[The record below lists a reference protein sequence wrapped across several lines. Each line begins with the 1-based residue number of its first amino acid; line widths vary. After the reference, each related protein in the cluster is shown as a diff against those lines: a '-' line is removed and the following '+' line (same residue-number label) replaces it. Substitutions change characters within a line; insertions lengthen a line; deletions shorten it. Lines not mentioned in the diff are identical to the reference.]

1 MEKVKKVKFFFG
13 LFYLILL
20 SGFLFFFFSK
30 FTLEEISSYQ
40 FIQSNRDYFF
50 QLKETNLILI
60 SLIFFIGSII
70 FVLMLGFGSP
80 VALLGGFIFGKW
92 IGTLIVALGLSI
104 GATFLY
110 IFANYFLKDFIRE
123 KFLHKFKNLEKK
135 FKKNELIYFFLY
147 RFVGGIPFQL
157 ANVLPVLFNV
167 SIKNYLIGTIAGI
180 MPSLFIIVSLGSGI
194 EKIINRNEQAPS
206 IIDLL
211 YSPEIY
217 FPISLFVLLILTI
230 IIIKKFFY
238 NN

>member
-1 MEKVKKVKFFFG
+1 MEKVKKVKIFLG
-13 LFYLILL
+13 LFYLILI

-92 IGTLIVALGLSI
+92 MGTLIVALGLSI

-123 KFLHKFKNLEKK
+123 KFSHKFKNLEKK
-135 FKKNELIYFFLY
+135 FKKNELIFFFLY
-147 RFVGGIPFQL
+147 RFVGSIPFQL

>member
-1 MEKVKKVKFFFG
+1 MEKMKKIKIFLG

-20 SGFLFFFFSK
+20 SGFLFYFFSY
-30 FTLEEISSYQ
+30 FTLDEVSSYE
-40 FIQSNRDYFF
+40 FIQDNRDYFF
-50 QLKETNLILI
+50 QIKETNLILI

-92 IGTLIVALGLSI
+92 IGTLIVVFGLSI

-110 IFANYFLKDFIRE
+110 IFANYFLKDFIRD

-167 SIKNYLIGTIAGI
+167 SIKNYLVGTLTGI

-194 EKIINRNEQAPS
+194 EKIIYENEQAPS
-206 IIDLL
+206 MVDLL
-211 YSPEIY
+211 FSPEIY
-217 FPISLFVLLILTI
+217 VPISLFILLILIT

-238 NN
+238 NT

>member
-1 MEKVKKVKFFFG
+1 MEKVKKVKIFFG

-92 IGTLIVALGLSI
+92 MGTLIVALGLSI

-167 SIKNYLIGTIAGI
+167 SIKNYLIGTLAGI

-211 YSPEIY
+211 FSPEIY

>member
-1 MEKVKKVKFFFG
+1 M
-13 LFYLILL
+13 
-20 SGFLFFFFSK
+20 
-30 FTLEEISSYQ
+30 
-40 FIQSNRDYFF
+40 
-50 QLKETNLILI
+50 
-60 SLIFFIGSII
+60 
-70 FVLMLGFGSP
+70 
-80 VALLGGFIFGKW
+80 
-92 IGTLIVALGLSI
+92 
-104 GATFLY
+104 
-110 IFANYFLKDFIRE
+110 
-123 KFLHKFKNLEKK
+123 
-135 FKKNELIYFFLY
+135 
-147 RFVGGIPFQL
+147 GGIPFQL

-211 YSPEIY
+211 FSPEIY

>member
-92 IGTLIVALGLSI
+92 MGTLIVALGLSI

>member
-1 MEKVKKVKFFFG
+1 MEKMKKVKIFLG
-13 LFYLILL
+13 LFYLILI

-30 FTLEEISSYQ
+30 FTLDEISSYQ
-40 FIQSNRDYFF
+40 FIQANRDYFF
-50 QLKETNLILI
+50 QIKETNLILI
-60 SLIFFIGSII
+60 SLIFLIGSII

-92 IGTLIVALGLSI
+92 IGTLIVVFGLSI

-110 IFANYFLKDFIRE
+110 IFANYFLKDFIRD

-157 ANVLPVLFNV
+157 ANVLPVIFNV
-167 SIKNYLIGTIAGI
+167 SIKNYLIGTFTGI

-194 EKIINRNEQAPS
+194 EKIVNNNKQVPT

-211 YSPEIY
+211 FSPEIY
-217 FPISLFVLLILTI
+217 IPISFFILLILIT

-238 NN
+238 NT

>member
-1 MEKVKKVKFFFG
+1 MKKVKIFLG

-20 SGFLFFFFSK
+20 SAFLLFFFSK
-30 FTLEEISSYQ
+30 FSLEEISSYK
-40 FIQSNRDYFF
+40 FIQTNRDYFF
-50 QLKETNLILI
+50 SLKETNLILI

-70 FVLMLGFGSP
+70 FILMLGFGSP

-92 IGTLIVALGLSI
+92 IGTIIVTFGLSI
-104 GATFLY
+104 GATLLY
-110 IFANYFLKDFIRE
+110 IFANYFLKDFIRD

-167 SIKNYLIGTIAGI
+167 SIMNYLIGTFLGI
-180 MPSLFIIVSLGSGI
+180 IPTLFIIVSLGSGI
-194 EKIINRNEQAPS
+194 EKIIHQNEQAPS

-211 YSPEIY
+211 SSPEIY
-217 FPISLFVLLILTI
+217 VPVSLFILLALITI
-230 IIIKKFFY
+230 IVKKFFY

>member
-1 MEKVKKVKFFFG
+1 MEKVKKVKIFFG

-211 YSPEIY
+211 FSPEIY

>member
-1 MEKVKKVKFFFG
+1 MEKVKKVKIFFG

-92 IGTLIVALGLSI
+92 MGTLIVALGLSI

-135 FKKNELIYFFLY
+135 FKKNELIYFF
-147 RFVGGIPFQL
+147 
-157 ANVLPVLFNV
+157 
-167 SIKNYLIGTIAGI
+167 
-180 MPSLFIIVSLGSGI
+180 FI
-194 EKIINRNEQAPS
+194 
-206 IIDLL
+206 
-211 YSPEIY
+211 
-217 FPISLFVLLILTI
+217 
-230 IIIKKFFY
+230 
-238 NN
+238 

>member
-1 MEKVKKVKFFFG
+1 MKKVKIFLG

-20 SGFLFFFFSK
+20 SAFLLFFFSK
-30 FTLEEISSYQ
+30 FSLEEISSYK
-40 FIQSNRDYFF
+40 FIQTNRDYFF
-50 QLKETNLILI
+50 YLKETNLILI

-70 FVLMLGFGSP
+70 FILMLGFGSP

-92 IGTLIVALGLSI
+92 IGTIIVTFGLSI
-104 GATFLY
+104 GATLLY
-110 IFANYFLKDFIRE
+110 IFANYFLKDFIRD

-167 SIKNYLIGTIAGI
+167 SIMNYLIGTFLGI
-180 MPSLFIIVSLGSGI
+180 IPTLFIIVSLGSGI
-194 EKIINRNEQAPS
+194 EKIIHQNEQTPS

-211 YSPEIY
+211 SSPEIY
-217 FPISLFVLLILTI
+217 VPVSLFILLALITI
-230 IIIKKFFY
+230 IVKKFFY

>member
-1 MEKVKKVKFFFG
+1 MKKVKIFLG

-20 SGFLFFFFSK
+20 SAFLLFFFSK
-30 FTLEEISSYQ
+30 FSLEEISSYK
-40 FIQSNRDYFF
+40 FIQTNRDYFF
-50 QLKETNLILI
+50 YLKETNLILI

-70 FVLMLGFGSP
+70 FILMLGFGSP

-92 IGTLIVALGLSI
+92 IGTIIVTFGLSI
-104 GATFLY
+104 GATLLY
-110 IFANYFLKDFIRE
+110 IFANYFLKDFIRD

-167 SIKNYLIGTIAGI
+167 SIMNYLIGTFLGNI
-180 MPSLFIIVSLGSGI
+180 PTLFIIVSLGSGI
-194 EKIINRNEQAPS
+194 EKIIHQNEQAPS

-211 YSPEIY
+211 SSPEIY
-217 FPISLFVLLILTI
+217 VPVSLFILLALITI
-230 IIIKKFFY
+230 IVKKFFY

>member
-1 MEKVKKVKFFFG
+1 MEKVKKVKIFLG

-211 YSPEIY
+211 FSPEIY
-217 FPISLFVLLILTI
+217 FPILLFVLLILTI

>member
-1 MEKVKKVKFFFG
+1 MEKMKKVKIFLG
-13 LFYLILL
+13 LFYLILI

-30 FTLEEISSYQ
+30 FTLDEISSYQ
-40 FIQSNRDYFF
+40 FIQANRDYFF
-50 QLKETNLILI
+50 QIKETNLILI
-60 SLIFFIGSII
+60 SLLFLIGSII

-92 IGTLIVALGLSI
+92 IGTLIVVFGLSI

-110 IFANYFLKDFIRE
+110 IFANYFLKDFIRD

-147 RFVGGIPFQL
+147 KYVDGIPFDL
-157 ANVLPVLFNV
+157 YNVLPVIFKV
-167 SIKNYLIGTIAGI
+167 SIKNYLIGTFTGT

-194 EKIINRNEQAPS
+194 EKIVNNNKQAPT
-206 IIDLL
+206 IVDLL
-211 YSPEIY
+211 FSPEIY
-217 FPISLFVLLILTI
+217 IPISFFILLILIT

-238 NN
+238 NT

>member
-1 MEKVKKVKFFFG
+1 
-13 LFYLILL
+13 LL
-20 SGFLFFFFSK
+20 SGFLFLFFSK

-167 SIKNYLIGTIAGI
+167 SIKNYLIGTLAGI

-211 YSPEIY
+211 FSPEIY

>member
-1 MEKVKKVKFFFG
+1 MKKVKIFLG

-20 SGFLFFFFSK
+20 SAFLLFFFSK
-30 FTLEEISSYQ
+30 FSLEEISSYK
-40 FIQSNRDYFF
+40 FIQTNRDYFF
-50 QLKETNLILI
+50 SLKETNLILI

-70 FVLMLGFGSP
+70 FILMLGFGSP

-92 IGTLIVALGLSI
+92 IGTIIVIFGLSI
-104 GATFLY
+104 GATLLY
-110 IFANYFLKDFIRE
+110 IFANYFLKDFIRD

-167 SIKNYLIGTIAGI
+167 SIMNYLIGTFLGI
-180 MPSLFIIVSLGSGI
+180 IPTLFIIVSLGSGI
-194 EKIINRNEQAPS
+194 EKIIHQNEQAPS

-211 YSPEIY
+211 SSPEIY
-217 FPISLFVLLILTI
+217 VPVSLFILLALITI
-230 IIIKKFFY
+230 IVKKFFY

>member
-1 MEKVKKVKFFFG
+1 MEKVKKVKIFLG

-20 SGFLFFFFSK
+20 SGFLFLFFSK

-167 SIKNYLIGTIAGI
+167 SIKNYLIGTLAGI

-211 YSPEIY
+211 FSPEIY

>member
-1 MEKVKKVKFFFG
+1 MEKVKKIKIFLG

-167 SIKNYLIGTIAGI
+167 SIKNYLIGTLAGI

-211 YSPEIY
+211 FSPEIY

>member
-1 MEKVKKVKFFFG
+1 
-13 LFYLILL
+13 
-20 SGFLFFFFSK
+20 
-30 FTLEEISSYQ
+30 
-40 FIQSNRDYFF
+40 
-50 QLKETNLILI
+50 
-60 SLIFFIGSII
+60 
-70 FVLMLGFGSP
+70 MLGFGSP

-167 SIKNYLIGTIAGI
+167 SIKNYLIGTLAGI

-211 YSPEIY
+211 FSPEIY

>member
-1 MEKVKKVKFFFG
+1 MEKVKKVKIFLG

-211 YSPEIY
+211 FSPEIY